1 MGVCA
6 SLIWNFALS
15 MKVSASAMRRLCV
28 VLSCLPCSWC
38 DDIATALASGPDTC
52 RLVLPE
58 LHDSGA
64 HAAHLDGEVD
74 SVPGEWRQ
82 LFEGYVY
89 SPQFPSGFGQLSR
102 KELRVIDKNS
112 TDSSCKPSTFAEMN
126 ALRLFED
133 SHFAF
138 TPDDVY
144 VDLGSGVGKSA
155 LGAVL
160 FFNATRAI
168 GIELSKA
175 RFDKTCEAIG
185 RVRNALHGVK
195 CGPHC
200 RERARRAGRVEFVH
214 TNILDYDLSEIRP
227 TRVSVFTSCFPK
239 KVQKLLQKKLL
250 AELPL
255 DAVIYAP
262 GLKVWDDRT
271 VVDGKMLR
279 HEPASGSFGSIFTVI
294 DVTTEVAN
302 RGFWG
307 RAWAPRPSPSD
318 SEL

>member
-1 MGVCA
+1 MA
-6 SLIWNFALS
+6 FLS
-15 MKVSASAMRRLCV
+15 
-28 VLSCLPCSWC
+28 LPCSWC
-38 DDIATALASGPDTC
+38 ADTC
-52 RLVLPE
+52 RLLLPE

-74 SVPGEWRQ
+74 SVEGEWRQ
-82 LFEGYVY
+82 LLDGYVY
-89 SPQFPSGFGQLSR
+89 SPQFPSGFVQLPR
-102 KELRVIDKNS
+102 KELREIDKNS
-112 TDSSCKPSTFAEMN
+112 TDDKACKPSTFAEMN

-133 SHFAF
+133 PHFAF
-138 TPDDVY
+138 TADDVY

-155 LGAVL
+155 IGAVL
-160 FFNATRAI
+160 FFNASRAI
-168 GIELSKA
+168 GIELSKS
-175 RFDKTCEAIG
+175 RFDKTCDAIG
-185 RVRNALHGVK
+185 RTRNALHGVK

-200 RERARRAGRVEFVH
+200 RERARRGGRVEFVH
-214 TNILDYDLSEIRP
+214 ANMLDYDLSEIRP

-239 KVQKLLQKKLL
+239 KVQKMLQKKLL

-279 HEPASGSFGSIFTVI
+279 HESASGTFGSMFTVI
-294 DVTTEVAN
+294 DVTTVVVEPSL
-302 RGFWG
+302 WG
-307 RAWAPRPSPSD
+307 RARS